1 MFMQNSNETSFTFYT
16 AMQDRFTLLCY
27 TGARVREKH
36 KSKWEAITMSTIQN
50 RSATQSQKLMIFVLT
65 MSLYGLATLF
75 TELIPKFQV
84 GLVEFSVEYFLFIP
98 LTLAM
103 LFDPLSAALG
113 AATGEL
119 VFSEIMLGQ
128 FGGLGELEKFITV
141 TIGVYIA
148 GRMVKDPSNRVM
160 VGVAAI
166 TGTAAQLLM
175 GTVVDIAKVQFA
187 VEDFEAVEGL
197 PESVFA
203 TEGFAFCNDLFF
215 SGILF
220 CLLPTL
226 YLVPKL
232 YGKIEPLVGMQ
243 PRTPDSAVSG
253 ISPKAIVVCVIG
265 FVCAGVAELAAT
277 AGMSLIDWEA
287 EWAESGTALAAGMV
301 VAAALAVI
309 VLLVMKKNSEGKTAC

>member
-1 MFMQNSNETSFTFYT
+1 
-16 AMQDRFTLLCY
+16 
-27 TGARVREKH
+27 
-36 KSKWEAITMSTIQN
+36 MSTVQKQ
-50 RSATQSQKLMIFVLT
+50 SATQSQKLMIFVLS

-84 GLVEFSVEYFLFIP
+84 GVVEFSVEYFLFIP

-128 FGGLGELEKFITV
+128 FGGLGELEKFLTV

-148 GRMVKDPSNRVM
+148 GRLVKDPRNRAM

-166 TGTAAQLLM
+166 TGTAAQLFM
-175 GTVVDIAKVQFA
+175 GTVVDILKVQLA
-187 VEDFEAVEGL
+187 VEDFEAVAGL

-203 TEGFAFCNDLFF
+203 TEGFAFLNDLLF

-232 YGKIEPLVGMQ
+232 YGKIEPLLGMA

-253 ISPKAIVVCVIG
+253 ISPKALIVCAVG
-265 FVCAGVAELAAT
+265 FVAAIAAELAAT
-277 AGMSLIDWEA
+277 AGMSLVDWEA
-287 EWAESGTALAAGMV
+287 EWAGNGTALALGM
-301 VAAALAVI
+301 VAAAVIAIAALLIIKRNVEKKAAV
-309 VLLVMKKNSEGKTAC
+309 K

>member
-1 MFMQNSNETSFTFYT
+1 
-16 AMQDRFTLLCY
+16 
-27 TGARVREKH
+27 
-36 KSKWEAITMSTIQN
+36 MSTMEKN
-50 RSATQSQKLMIFVLT
+50 TVNQSQKLMIFVLT

-75 TELIPKFQV
+75 TELIPKFQI
-84 GLVEFSVEYFLFIP
+84 GLVELSVEFFLFIP

-128 FGGLGELEKFITV
+128 FGGLGELEKFLTV

-148 GRMVKDPSNRVM
+148 GRLVKDPRNRAL

-175 GTVVDIAKVQFA
+175 GTAVDILKVQLA
-187 VEDFEAVEGL
+187 VEDFEAVAGL

-203 TEGFAFCNDLFF
+203 TEGFAFLNDLLF

-232 YGKIEPLVGMQ
+232 YGKIEPLLGMA

-253 ISPKAIVVCVIG
+253 ISPKALAVCAVG
-265 FVCAGVAELAAT
+265 FVCAIVAELAAT

-287 EWAESGTALAAGMV
+287 EWAESGTALAVGM
-301 VAAALAVI
+301 VAAAAVAI
-309 VLLVMKKNSEGKTAC
+309 IALLVIKKNAGKKAAVN

>member
-1 MFMQNSNETSFTFYT
+1 MKMS
-16 AMQDRFTLLCY
+16 
-27 TGARVREKH
+27 
-36 KSKWEAITMSTIQN
+36 ITQKGT
-50 RSATQSQKLMIFVLT
+50 ATQSQKLMIFVLS

-75 TELIPKFQV
+75 TELIPSFQV
-84 GLVEFSVEYFLFIP
+84 GIVEFSVEFFLFIP
-98 LTLAM
+98 LVLSM

-148 GRMVKDPSNRVM
+148 GRLVRNPKNRVM
-160 VGVAAI
+160 VGAAAFLG
-166 TGTAAQLLM
+166 TGAQLLM
-175 GTVVDIAKVQFA
+175 GTIVDILKVQFA
-187 VEDFEAVEGL
+187 VSDFEAVAGL

-203 TEGFAFCNDLFF
+203 TEGFAFLNDLLF

-232 YGKIEPLVGMQ
+232 YGKIEPLLGMQ
-243 PRTPDSAVSG
+243 PRTEETG
-253 ISPKAIVVCVIG
+253 LGEISVRNVIG
-265 FVCAGVAELAAT
+265 CLIAFACAIGAEMMAESGL
-277 AGMSLIDWEA
+277 SLIDWEA
-287 EWAESGTALAAGMV
+287 GWAESGTALAVGMV
-301 VAAALAVI
+301 VAAVIAV
-309 VLLVMKKNSEGKTAC
+309 VMLFVMRKNAQLVHEAK

>member
-1 MFMQNSNETSFTFYT
+1 MSAVQKT
-16 AMQDRFTLLCY
+16 A
-27 TGARVREKH
+27 
-36 KSKWEAITMSTIQN
+36 
-50 RSATQSQKLMIFVLT
+50 ATQSQKLMIFVLT

-75 TELIPKFQV
+75 TELIPKFQI
-84 GLVEFSVEYFLFIP
+84 GLVELSVEYFLFIP

-128 FGGLGELEKFITV
+128 FGGLGELEKFLTV

-148 GRMVKDPSNRVM
+148 GRLVKDPRNRAM

-175 GTVVDIAKVQFA
+175 GTVVDILKVQLA
-187 VEDFEAVEGL
+187 VEDFEAVAGL

-203 TEGFAFCNDLFF
+203 TEGFAFLNDLLF

-220 CLLPTL
+220 CLLPAL

-232 YGKIEPLVGMQ
+232 YGKIEPLLGMA

-253 ISPKAIVVCVIG
+253 ISPKALAVCAVG
-265 FVCAGVAELAAT
+265 FVCAIVAELAAT

-287 EWAESGTALAAGMV
+287 EWAESGTAMAVGM
-301 VAAALAVI
+301 VAAAAVAI
-309 VLLVMKKNSEGKTAC
+309 IALLVIKKNAGKKAAVN

>member
-1 MFMQNSNETSFTFYT
+1 MSIRYGFGRHKVKYAESRYGADFEEENE
-16 AMQDRFTLLCY
+16 M
-27 TGARVREKH
+27 TGK
-36 KSKWEAITMSTIQN
+36 KT
-50 RSATQSQKLMIFVLT
+50 ATQSQKLMVFVLT

-84 GLVEFSVEYFLFIP
+84 GIVEFSVEYFLFIP

-103 LFDPLSAALG
+103 LFDPTSAALG

-148 GRMVKDPSNRVM
+148 GRMVKNPKNMKM
-160 VGVAAI
+160 VGIAAM
-166 TGTAAQLLM
+166 TGVILQLLM
-175 GTVVDIAKVQFA
+175 GTVVDILKVQFA
-187 VEDFEAVEGL
+187 VTDFEAVPGL

-203 TEGFAFCNDLFF
+203 TEGFAFLNDVLF

-226 YLVPKL
+226 FLVPKL
-232 YGKIEPLVGMQ
+232 YGKIEPLLGMW
-243 PRTPDSAVSG
+243 PRTEETALGGVNGKVIAGSL
-253 ISPKAIVVCVIG
+253 IG
-265 FVCAGVAELAAT
+265 FAVAVGAEMMAESGL
-277 AGMSLIDWEA
+277 SLIDWEA
-287 EWAESGTALAAGMV
+287 SWAESGTAMAAGMAA
-301 VAAALAVI
+301 AAALAVI
-309 VLLVMKKNSEGKTAC
+309 TLLVIRKRGSVEA

>member
-1 MFMQNSNETSFTFYT
+1 MS
-16 AMQDRFTLLCY
+16 
-27 TGARVREKH
+27 
-36 KSKWEAITMSTIQN
+36 ITQKQT
-50 RSATQSQKLMIFVLT
+50 ATQPQKLMIFVLS

-75 TELIPKFQV
+75 TELIPSFQV
-84 GLVEFSVEYFLFIP
+84 GIVELSVEFFLFIP

-128 FGGLGELEKFITV
+128 FGGLGELEKFLTV

-148 GRMVKDPSNRVM
+148 GRLVKDPRNRAM

-175 GTVVDIAKVQFA
+175 GTVVDILKVQLA
-187 VEDFEAVEGL
+187 VEDFEAVAGL

-203 TEGFAFCNDLFF
+203 TEGFAFLNDLLF

-232 YGKIEPLVGMQ
+232 YGKIEPLLGMA

-253 ISPKAIVVCVIG
+253 ISPKALIVCAVG
-265 FVCAGVAELAAT
+265 FVAAIAAELAAT
-277 AGMSLIDWEA
+277 AGMSLVDWEA
-287 EWAESGTALAAGMV
+287 EWAGNGTALALGM
-301 VAAALAVI
+301 VAAAVIAIAALLIIKRNVEKKAAV
-309 VLLVMKKNSEGKTAC
+309 K

>member
-1 MFMQNSNETSFTFYT
+1 MS
-16 AMQDRFTLLCY
+16 
-27 TGARVREKH
+27 
-36 KSKWEAITMSTIQN
+36 ITQKQT
-50 RSATQSQKLMIFVLT
+50 ATQSQKLMIFVLS

-75 TELIPKFQV
+75 TELIPSFQV
-84 GLVEFSVEYFLFIP
+84 GIVELSVEFFLFIP

-128 FGGLGELEKFITV
+128 FGGLGELEKFLTV

-148 GRMVKDPSNRVM
+148 GRLVKDPRNRAL
-160 VGVAAI
+160 VGVPAI

-175 GTVVDIAKVQFA
+175 GTVVDILKVQLA
-187 VEDFEAVEGL
+187 VEDFEAVAGL

-203 TEGFAFCNDLFF
+203 TEGFAFLNDLLF

-232 YGKIEPLVGMQ
+232 YGKIEPLLGMA

-253 ISPKAIVVCVIG
+253 ISPKALIVCAVG
-265 FVCAGVAELAAT
+265 FVAAIAAELAAT
-277 AGMSLIDWEA
+277 AGMSLVDWEA
-287 EWAESGTALAAGMV
+287 EWAGNGTALALGM
-301 VAAALAVI
+301 VAAAVIAIAALLIIKRNVEKKAAV
-309 VLLVMKKNSEGKTAC
+309 K

>member
-1 MFMQNSNETSFTFYT
+1 
-16 AMQDRFTLLCY
+16 
-27 TGARVREKH
+27 
-36 KSKWEAITMSTIQN
+36 MSIAQKQT
-50 RSATQSQKLMIFVLT
+50 ATQSQKLMIFVLS

-84 GLVEFSVEYFLFIP
+84 GVVEFSVEYFLFIP

-128 FGGLGELEKFITV
+128 FGGLGELEKFLTV

-148 GRMVKDPSNRVM
+148 GRLVKDPRNRAM

-175 GTVVDIAKVQFA
+175 GTVVDILKVQLA
-187 VEDFEAVEGL
+187 VEDFEAVAGL

-203 TEGFAFCNDLFF
+203 TEGFAFLNDLLF

-232 YGKIEPLVGMQ
+232 YGKIEPLLGMA
-243 PRTPDSAVSG
+243 PRTPESAVSG
-253 ISPKAIVVCVIG
+253 ISPKALIVCAVG
-265 FVCAGVAELAAT
+265 FVCAIVAELAAT

-287 EWAESGTALAAGMV
+287 QWAESGTALAIGMV

-309 VLLVMKKNSEGKTAC
+309 VLLVMKKNAERNVAC